1 MAKFAMVISKN
12 YDLKSVKA
20 FQKKYSEKNLKKN
33 FKCNSVTLFDR
44 NVNSW
49 DVLETNFKIKE
60 QTFEK
65 LSWLLLSADK
75 DALIEYEHVNYST
88 RKFFIFSDEAT
99 HSMLSFDCLS
109 DDVYIASFELDQ
121 DSAEEFIEK
130 LDGVSDL
137 EYRIGQLNEA
147 QELYSSLADIAN
159 ECNLNILFRSAEDVI
174 DEALHDTETEF
185 ENMKS
190 EIQSIVNSS
199 WTSEVMI

>member
-1 MAKFAMVISKN
+1 MAKFAMIISKN

-49 DVLETNFKIKE
+49 DVFEANFEIKE
-60 QTFEK
+60 KTFEK

-88 RKFFIFSDEAT
+88 RKFFIFSDDAIQ
-99 HSMLSFDCLS
+99 SIFSFDCLS
-109 DDVYIASFELDQ
+109 DDVYISSFELDQ
-121 DSAEEFIEK
+121 DSADELTDK
-130 LDGVSDL
+130 LDEFSDI
-137 EYRIGQLNEA
+137 EHRIEQLNEA
-147 QELYSSLADIAN
+147 QELYSSLTEIAD
-159 ECNLNILFRSAEDVI
+159 ECDLNILFSNAEDDI
-174 DEALHDTETEF
+174 YEALHDAETEF
-185 ENMKS
+185 ENLKS
-190 EIQSIVNSS
+190 EIQTIVNSS